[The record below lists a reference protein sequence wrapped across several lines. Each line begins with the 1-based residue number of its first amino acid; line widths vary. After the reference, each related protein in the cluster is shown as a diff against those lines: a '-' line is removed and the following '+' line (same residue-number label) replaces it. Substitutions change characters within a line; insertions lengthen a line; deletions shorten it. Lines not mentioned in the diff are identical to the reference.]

1 MIQPEEMDFA
11 FGRAYN
17 NLSVPSLVEVI
28 IKRKEGILSS
38 TGALSVK
45 TGKFTGRSPDD
56 RYIVDDE
63 ETHTTIDWGKVN
75 HPISEDNFEKIF
87 RMMKK
92 HMEDKEIY
100 IFDGFVGADPENRLP
115 IRIVNNRAWHN
126 LLAGSYSS
134 GPTQKNCRFMYPNS
148 LCSHATTLP
157 LSRRKWAQEL
167 KPLSLSTSRKS

>member
-1 MIQPEEMDFA
+1 VFTKNNPKIITTKSMIQLAEMDIKL
-11 FGRAYN
+11 GKAYS

-63 ETHTTIDWGKVN
+63 VTHNIIDWGKVN
-75 HPISEDNFEKIF
+75 HPIPDEKFEKIF

-92 HMEDKEIY
+92 HVEDKEFFV
-100 IFDGFVGADPENRLP
+100 FDGFVGAAPENRLP
-115 IRIVNNRAWHN
+115 PGTTY
-126 LLAGSYSS
+126 LPGS
-134 GPTQKNCRFMYPNS
+134 CS
-148 LCSHATTLP
+148 LDPPPRS
-157 LSRRKWAQEL
+157 
-167 KPLSLSTSRKS
+167 

>member
-56 RYIVDDE
+56 RYIVDD
-63 ETHTTIDWGKVN
+63 
-75 HPISEDNFEKIF
+75 
-87 RMMKK
+87 
-92 HMEDKEIY
+92 
-100 IFDGFVGADPENRLP
+100 
-115 IRIVNNRAWHN
+115 
-126 LLAGSYSS
+126 
-134 GPTQKNCRFMYPNS
+134 
-148 LCSHATTLP
+148 
-157 LSRRKWAQEL
+157 
-167 KPLSLSTSRKS
+167 